1 MDGRLYYFSIEA
13 IAAIDA
19 FILWYWRLKHTHTHG
34 IHSSSY
40 FSFVRLFSL
49 IVFCKAI
56 FLRCINSTF
65 AIIDL
70 LEIHLNPGIYTIW
83 LQAWE
88 ETKNKKKKK
97 EKRKKLRFY
106 HNSITIVCTNC
117 NLCVTHWSFDTTLH
131 TSIFLCMDKIWW
143 IIQTRQIEIW
153 SRYIIGIEIW
163 KWPSIKKVMFNYF
176 ERFVDRKT
184 HRLLNWSKWI
194 VGKMYAL
201 GTVIWMRKNT
211 ARVAFKM
218 IPFHLDVS
226 RFLYFQLIHTS
237 DKIGFVTMLWY

>member
-1 MDGRLYYFSIEA
+1 MLSFYDTGDSNTNTHMAFTHLPTFHLY
-13 IAAIDA
+13 A
-19 FILWYWRLKHTHTHG
+19 F
-34 IHSSSY
+34 
-40 FSFVRLFSL
+40 FSL

-88 ETKNKKKKK
+88 EKKI
-97 EKRKKLRFY
+97 RRRRRRRGRNYDFTITPLR
-106 HNSITIVCTNC
+106 
-117 NLCVTHWSFDTTLH
+117 LCVPIASYVWHTGHSTPHSTHQF
-131 TSIFLCMDKIWW
+131 FLCMDEIWW

-153 SRYIIGIEIW
+153 SRYIIGIKIW
-163 KWPSIKKVMFNYF
+163 KCPSIKKVMFNYF

-201 GTVIWMRKNT
+201 GTVARKRKKNR
-211 ARVAFKM
+211 ARGVQNDSIQFGCEP
-218 IPFHLDVS
+218 IFGLSTYSHL
-226 RFLYFQLIHTS
+226 R
-237 DKIGFVTMLWY
+237 